1 MRPRELLSTGVPRWT
16 IHTETFRSDKS
27 DRALKDLQELAV
39 IAEQATPLA
48 GNRLELCL
56 RTRSNQVVLPSV
68 EAALLRLKATVG
80 ELREKQ
86 QFIVTSKVMS
96 SGQLEDL
103 SIFLAK
109 PAKGATCFQG
119 SFTSCTQPGFLAIIR
134 EHAQLNCV
142 CLRFLDSVG

>member
-68 EAALLRLKATVG
+68 EAALLRLKATIG

-86 QFIVTSKVMS
+86 QFIVTSKVM
-96 SGQLEDL
+96 
-103 SIFLAK
+103 F
-109 PAKGATCFQG
+109 P
-119 SFTSCTQPGFLAIIR
+119 
-134 EHAQLNCV
+134 
-142 CLRFLDSVG
+142 LDSLRTLAFPCQTSQGRHMFPRQLYVLHPTWISCNYT